1 MPVEKR
7 LEGKK
12 ALITGAA
19 RGIGLEFARAYVR
32 EGARVAIGD
41 INEARAQEAA
51 AQLGDGAIAIEMDVT
66 RQESI
71 ERGVAQATSA
81 LGGIDI
87 LINNAALFTAA
98 PVVEIERQ
106 DFDRTFAVNVAGT
119 LPAWRSF
126 SPRKRQT
133 TSSRNVSTSTVDS
146 G

>member
-51 AQLGDGAIAIEMDVT
+51 AQLGDGA
-66 RQESI
+66 
-71 ERGVAQATSA
+71 
-81 LGGIDI
+81 
-87 LINNAALFTAA
+87 
-98 PVVEIERQ
+98 
-106 DFDRTFAVNVAGT
+106 
-119 LPAWRSF
+119 
-126 SPRKRQT
+126 
-133 TSSRNVSTSTVDS
+133 
-146 G
+146 